1 MNTASITMQEAV
13 DQYAPLVT
21 RISYRVL
28 RRLPPCVQ
36 VDDLIQAG
44 MLGLLEAAQHYTA
57 SNGAAFKTFASIR
70 IHGAILDE
78 LRRLDPM
85 RRTKRREAKAI
96 AATSAALEI
105 AKGRPPTKEEIATS
119 LDVSINEYHR
129 LARRAHFAEVS
140 LDDAMKDPTML
151 NSFVDPSPGPDYAVE
166 HIAISNWL
174 SSQFKKLTDQ
184 QRLLMR
190 MYYEDGYTMAEIS
203 RHVGVSQSRVSQ
215 VIQGVVAKLRTRLAA

>member
-1 MNTASITMQEAV
+1 MNTASLTMQEAV
-13 DQYAPLVT
+13 DQYAPLVR
-21 RISYRVL
+21 RIAYRVL

-44 MLGLLEAAQHYTA
+44 MIGLLEAAQHYTA

-96 AATSAALEI
+96 AATSAALELL
-105 AKGRPPTKEEIATS
+105 KGRPPSTAEIATS
-119 LDVSINEYHR
+119 MHVSIGEYHR
-129 LARRAHFAEVS
+129 LARRAHFGEVS
-140 LDDAMKDPTML
+140 IEDAMIDPDEI
-151 NSFVDPSPGPDYAVE
+151 NSFVDSSPGPDKAAE
-166 HIAISNWL
+166 NIELAEWL
-174 SSQFKKLTDQ
+174 SAQLEKLTDQ

-190 MYYEDGYTMAEIS
+190 MYYEDGYTLAEIS
-203 RHVGVSQSRVSQ
+203 QHVGVSLSRVSQ

>member
-1 MNTASITMQEAV
+1 MQEAV
-13 DQYAPLVT
+13 DQYAPLVR
-21 RISYRVL
+21 RIAYRVL

-70 IHGAILDE
+70 VHGAILDE

-96 AATSAALEI
+96 AATSAALGI
-105 AKGRPPTKEEIATS
+105 AKGRPPTKSEIATS

-129 LARRAHFAEVS
+129 LAGRAGFAEVS
-140 LDDAMKDPTML
+140 LDDAMRDPTML
-151 NSFVDPSPGPDYAVE
+151 HSFVDSTPGPDYSAE
-166 HIAISNWL
+166 HIAFSEWLTNQVSN
-174 SSQFKKLTDQ
+174 LTDQ

-215 VIQGVVAKLRTRLAA
+215 VIQRVVAKLRTRLAA